1 MTPKRFQRRAPVKGT
16 HNRIYVGAL
25 AVAAGSLYVAVKTI
39 SESHRR
45 NESLSLNCLNSS
57 VWSDRS
63 SVMARSKALSCSIRA
78 FCWSELAIAFWYALS
93 PATFAGSSSAITF
106 SILSW
111 SFHSMLPKWSL
122 KSLMMIE
129 SLSISGSGFCPPP
142 SVGTGPISASSSG
155 SWMSCTACFSTR

>member
-78 FCWSELAIAFWYALS
+78 FCWSELAIAFWYALF
-93 PATFAGSSSAITF
+93 PGN
-106 SILSW
+106 LRRQLLGD
-111 SFHSMLPKWSL
+111 HLLDLVLVLPL
-122 KSLMMIE
+122 DVAEVVIE
-129 SLSISGSGFCPPP
+129 VPDDD
-142 SVGTGPISASSSG
+142 
-155 SWMSCTACFSTR
+155 